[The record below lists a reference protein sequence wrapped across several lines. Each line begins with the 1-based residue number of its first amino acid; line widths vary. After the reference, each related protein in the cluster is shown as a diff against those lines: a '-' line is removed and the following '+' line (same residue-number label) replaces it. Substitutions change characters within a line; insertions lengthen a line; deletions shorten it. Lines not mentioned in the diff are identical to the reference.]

1 MNTPTPFK
9 NYRLLVV
16 DDSDF
21 ARAQIS
27 SLLTQLGFTVAGE
40 AGNAEDALKQIRE
53 KKPHLVLTDI
63 VMPNISGIE
72 LAEKISQ
79 NFSQIGVMM
88 ISSLHHEQ
96 VVLESI
102 AAGAIPVIMADTWAP
117 PGNIRL
123 WEMAAVFCKEDPEEI
138 KKLPDRLAK
147 IAENQEQIALM
158 RYAMRQL
165 WLLYGPDSFVTDVQ
179 EFMLSYD
186 VRPAD
191 APATNVNEVPNLA
204 NIVTALATGDGR
216 FLLQQCASALLLDPV
231 TTLQRIANDELL
243 AAGLDKARKSQSI
256 DSNELQHYDAILSLA
271 KRKAK
276 PLSQNT
282 FAMPKK
288 SVPKICLY
296 GRHSNR
302 TPLSYE
308 PIRLMIGSQLI
319 LIWGKLMIIKIL
331 PTTENTF
338 ELLDIVI
345 EEQAQYYGAKNQ
357 HVIDHM
363 KANMKGLKRW

>member
-102 AAGAIPVIMADTWAP
+102 AAGAIDF
-117 PGNIRL
+117 IRKPIDSIQL
-123 WEMAAVFCKEDPEEI
+123 KEAVEK
-138 KKLPDRLAK
+138 
-147 IAENQEQIALM
+147 
-158 RYAMRQL
+158 
-165 WLLYGPDSFVTDVQ
+165 
-179 EFMLSYD
+179 
-186 VRPAD
+186 
-191 APATNVNEVPNLA
+191 
-204 NIVTALATGDGR
+204 
-216 FLLQQCASALLLDPV
+216 FL
-231 TTLQRIANDELL
+231 TTL
-243 AAGLDKARKSQSI
+243 
-256 DSNELQHYDAILSLA
+256 
-271 KRKAK
+271 
-276 PLSQNT
+276 
-282 FAMPKK
+282 
-288 SVPKICLY
+288 
-296 GRHSNR
+296 
-302 TPLSYE
+302 
-308 PIRLMIGSQLI
+308 
-319 LIWGKLMIIKIL
+319 GK
-331 PTTENTF
+331 E
-338 ELLDIVI
+338 
-345 EEQAQYYGAKNQ
+345 
-357 HVIDHM
+357 
-363 KANMKGLKRW
+363 